1 MASSRF
7 VLPMPLRPKRQFNLG
22 ENVKSA
28 VPMFLKLSI
37 DSLLIVIACRF
48 VGCKNRMV
56 GVVFPNAT
64 DVKPQSVI
72 RTQEADFSLEHC
84 SSAVLPASV
93 GVLPMSLPRLSP
105 LSRRQSRET
114 IRLTLAGIQPKSN
127 DDWG

>member
-37 DSLLIVIACRF
+37 DSLLIIIACWI

-64 DVKPQSVI
+64 DVKPVRAAREMGRVTAFRACGSM
-72 RTQEADFSLEHC
+72 ACAPFASSLFFSLICKVSH
-84 SSAVLPASV
+84 VSV
-93 GVLPMSLPRLSP
+93 
-105 LSRRQSRET
+105 
-114 IRLTLAGIQPKSN
+114 
-127 DDWG
+127 